1 MGRVLESPR
10 PLRSGNR
17 RHRESSTRMKWV
29 LLAAAIVAVVYF
41 VRTRRNG
48 R

>member
-1 MGRVLESPR
+1 VYSRARDRYDPATAVTASLP
-10 PLRSGNR
+10 
-17 RHRESSTRMKWV
+17 RMKWV